1 MFSLYDIRKEYERLD
16 KITGLNISRD
26 VELSLTSRCTRRR
39 GVYKRR
45 SKNGVL
51 QYEKIV
57 ISNFVLAEPPESFF
71 DTIRHEYAH
80 AMDKRLNGLYNPSH
94 GESWKICCK
103 IVGCVPSATT
113 EASDAQIE
121 YQKSKGYGLIRQTC
135 GHEWHYQRLSKVLK
149 AIVGGVKYKCPYCN
163 GENLS
168 VISNQN
174 HF

>member
-57 ISNFVLAEPPESFF
+57 ISNFVLSEPPESFF

-80 AMDKRLNGLYNPSH
+80 AMDMKLNGPYNTSH
-94 GESWKICCK
+94 SESWKRCCE

-113 EASDAQIE
+113 EASDAQVE
-121 YQKSKGYGLIRQTC
+121 YRKSKGYTLCCQTC
-135 GHEWHYQRLSKVLK
+135 GHEWNYQRMSKTLK
-149 AIVGGVKYKCPYCN
+149 AIMGGIKYECPYCN
-163 GENLS
+163 GKNLS
-168 VISNQN
+168 VTANQK
-174 HF
+174 